1 MSSELDILLADAF
14 RLYESGSLTLAEQKF
29 CQVLGID
36 VTQPQALRGL
46 GMLYSQQGRYEDAL
60 DYLEQSLECDA
71 NQAICHYTRG
81 LVLTKLGYL
90 AEAVT
95 AYQQALTVEPGYL
108 NAYSELGNVS
118 IERGELTQAETAYRQ
133 RIALSPDWQS
143 YVRLG
148 NLFIA
153 QQRIEEAIS
162 AYQSALELQPRHPEI
177 LSSLG
182 IAFAAKNHPD
192 SNLYW
197 GFAAYRRQ
205 EYESA
210 IAHYQQFEKT
220 QPGDIDFY
228 LALADC
234 YQQLN
239 RWEEAI
245 ITYRQGIALHRE
257 AGELYL
263 SFILALQNCGQIEE
277 ARQVADEGLE
287 VLPDRISLKLEKIR
301 LFPILYQNS
310 EQLEF
315 YRNRFIAELD
325 DWIESCDL
333 NTELAQKNALN
344 AMAVNTNFYL
354 QYQGKNDLELQQK
367 YGKFVHQV
375 MGANYPQLVKPLPM
389 PILKSGERIRIGY
402 ISACLQWH
410 TVGMVF
416 SGWLEHRNREE
427 FEVYCYDVGR
437 QRDRLTDWFRVNSD
451 YFYSIA
457 DDIPAVCQQIQ
468 QDNLHILVFL
478 DIGMYAPM
486 TQLAGLRL
494 APVQAVAWGHPITSG
509 LPTQDYF
516 ISSDF
521 MEPEN
526 AQTHYSEQLIRLPNL
541 GIYFPKPQIPELN
554 KTRADYGIPESFIL
568 YLSCQSLFKY
578 LPQYDIIFPRIC
590 QQVATAKLVFIGHK
604 SRPITAQF
612 CQRLEAAF
620 AQVGLDYQ
628 EFCIILPRQSKR
640 DYWNLLLLA
649 DIGLDTLEFTG
660 FLTTL
665 EAVAVNLPIVTHLG
679 SFMRGRQSAGILT
692 RVGVTETIAQT
703 VQDYIKIAVNLGLNR
718 EWREAI
724 ATQMNEGHQWLYEDN
739 TGVKALENF
748 YRAIV
753 QKKG

>member
-1 MSSELDILLADAF
+1 MSSELDILLADGF

-60 DYLEQSLECDA
+60 DYLEQSLECDE

-95 AYQQALTVEPGYL
+95 AYQQALLIEPGYL

-118 IERGELTQAETAYRQ
+118 IEIGDLNQAETAYRQ
-133 RIALSPDWQS
+133 RIALSPDWRS
-143 YVRLG
+143 YVSLG
-148 NLFIA
+148 HLFVA

-162 AYQSALELQPRHPEI
+162 VFETALKLQPRHPDI
-177 LSSLG
+177 LYALG

-192 SNLYW
+192 SSLYF
-197 GFAAYRRQ
+197 GFSAYRKQ
-205 EYESA
+205 EYETA
-210 IAHYQQFEKT
+210 IVHYEQFQKNQE
-220 QPGDIDFY
+220 GEIDFY

-245 ITYRQGIALHRE
+245 TTYRQGIVLHPE
-257 AGELYL
+257 AVELYL
-263 SFILALQNCGQIEE
+263 SFILALQNCGQVEE

-287 VLPDRISLKLEKIR
+287 VLPDRLSLKLEKIR

-310 EQLEF
+310 EQVEF
-315 YRNRFIAELD
+315 YRNRFITELD
-325 DWIESCDL
+325 NLIQNCPL
-333 NTELAQKNALN
+333 NTEFYQKQGLN
-344 AMAVNTNFYL
+344 ATAVNTNFYL
-354 QYQGKNDLELQQK
+354 QYQGKNDLILQQK
-367 YGKFVHQV
+367 YGQFVHQV
-375 MGANYPQLVKPLPM
+375 MAANYPQWVKPFPM

-416 SGWLEHRNREE
+416 SGWLEHGNREE

-451 YFYSIA
+451 YFYSIP

-478 DIGMYAPM
+478 DLGMYAPL
-486 TQLAGLRL
+486 TQLGSLRL

-516 ISSDF
+516 ISSDL

-541 GIYFPKPQIPELN
+541 GIYFPKPLIPELN
-554 KTRADYGIPESFIL
+554 KNRKDYDISGDAVM

-590 QQVATAKLVFIGHK
+590 EQVTTAKLVFMGHK
-604 SRPITAQF
+604 STQITAQF
-612 CQRLEAAF
+612 CQRLEVAF
-620 AQVGLDYQ
+620 GQFGLDYH

-640 DYWNLLLLA
+640 DYWNLLSMA
-649 DIGLDTLEFTG
+649 DIGLDTFEFTG

-679 SFMRGRQSAGILT
+679 PFMRGRQSAGILT
-692 RVGVTETIAQT
+692 RVGATETIART
-703 VQDYIKIAVNLGLNR
+703 LEDYIKIAVNLGLNR

-724 ATQMNEGHQWLYEDN
+724 ATQINEGHQWLYEDT
-739 TGVKALENF
+739 TGVKALEHF
-748 YRAIV
+748 YRTMV
-753 QKKG
+753 QEKR